1 MSEETLVDVLG
12 SIIQS
17 FILVVVIAKSIR
29 MMPFGKKSILPFFF
43 VLTMAS
49 CLLSNLYWIAYD
61 LINPDTRM
69 PIAANEIAEC
79 AAILLLSA
87 GLNSVLKNHQK
98 VPWEILFAI
107 FYTAGNIVLWIVWS
121 GEWFQDI
128 FFGIPYIYFL
138 WVLIRGLRSREFMPP
153 KELCVV
159 AVTSVVVLAML
170 AMLPISEGHVYAFAK
185 YGSYVVKFA
194 LMVWLGIRSF
204 QSKDVFVVST
214 FFLWTNLAMFSSAEC
229 YYYIAFFA
237 NTVAFPF
244 MYISMEKELSDN
256 DIC

>member
-1 MSEETLVDVLG
+1 MSEKTLVNVLG
-12 SIIQS
+12 SIIQNCVLAV
-17 FILVVVIAKSIR
+17 FIAKSIG
-29 MMPFGKKSILPFFF
+29 MMSFGKKSVLPIFF

-49 CLLSNLYWIAYD
+49 FLLSNLYWIAYD
-61 LINPDTRM
+61 LVNPGTRM

-79 AAILLLSA
+79 AAILLLSV
-87 GLNSVLKNHQK
+87 GLDSVLKNHQK
-98 VPWEILFAI
+98 VPGEILFAI
-107 FYTAGNIVLWIVWS
+107 LYTVANIVLWIVWS

-138 WVLIRGLRSREFMPP
+138 WILIRGLRSREFMPP

-194 LMVWLGIRSF
+194 LMVWLGIKSV

-214 FFLWTNLAMFSSAEC
+214 FFFWTNLAMFSSAEC
-229 YYYIAFFA
+229 YYYVAFLA
-237 NTVAFPF
+237 NTVAFPI
-244 MYISMEKELSDN
+244 MYISIRKELSDN
-256 DIC
+256 DIR